1 MPREVRGVPQ
11 QTVSATTL
19 AHVDDPVYVSELPD
33 SLARPDAHDKTDK
46 QDDDTQWEF
55 DPSNPRNWSALK
67 KWTATTLVSFYTFL
81 APLGSSMMAPG
92 LPDIALRYHIT
103 NPTVLALTL
112 CVFLLS
118 LAVGPLFIAPLSE
131 MYGRVWVLHVGNLVF
146 LIFNLACALAPTA
159 GTFVGFRFLAGF
171 AGSTPLAIGGGV
183 ISDLFAER
191 DRASAMALYTMGPLI
206 GPAIGPVIGGF
217 ISQSV
222 GTQYVFYLITGLC
235 GLAAVLAIPLLRET
249 YAPFIRL
256 RKSKHPTDPEKKA
269 AAHTSAPQVP
279 ANKWNYLWVN
289 ISRPMLILTRSFICF
304 VLSLYMIAAS
314 AIYYLMFAT
323 FPNLFSEVYHWSVG
337 IGGLAYVGLG
347 IGFLLSALLGA
358 KISDKLYSRLVA
370 KNDGRGKPEMRVP
383 ALIFG
388 SFFVPVGLLWYGWSA
403 QAGIHWIM
411 PIIGTSIYGFGLM
424 TTFLPIQLYL
434 VDAFVYSASAIAA
447 ASFFRSFLGFV
458 FPLFGEQMFNA
469 LGYGWGN
476 TLLGGLA
483 IVIGIPFPIW
493 IYYAGERI
501 RSRSALFQRP
511 AESAGCLA

>member
-1 MPREVRGVPQ
+1 MSGEMQGIPQ
-11 QTVSATTL
+11 EAASVVTL
-19 AHVDDPVYVSELPD
+19 AIHVDDPTYVGDLPN
-33 SLARPDAHDKTDK
+33 LPAEQNTHDKTDNL
-46 QDDDTQWEF
+46 QADDDQWAS
-55 DPSNPRNWSALK
+55 DPTNPRNWTPFK
-67 KWTATTLVSFYTFL
+67 KWITATLVSFYTFL

-131 MYGRVWVLHVGNLVF
+131 MYGRVWVLHIGNLVF

-159 GTFVGFRFLAGF
+159 GAFIGFRFLAGF

-183 ISDLFAER
+183 IGDLFAER
-191 DRASAMALYTMGPLI
+191 DRASAMALYTIGPLI
-206 GPAIGPVIGGF
+206 GPAIGPIIGGF
-217 ISQSV
+217 VSQSI

-235 GLAAVLAIPLLRET
+235 GLAAALAIPLLRET
-249 YAPFIRL
+249 YAPVLRL
-256 RKSKHPTDPEKKA
+256 RKVKHPIDVEEKAVIRTIAARVPE
-269 AAHTSAPQVP
+269 
-279 ANKWNYLWVN
+279 NEWNYLWTN
-289 ISRPMLILTRSFICF
+289 IARPMLILTRSFICF
-304 VLSLYMIAAS
+304 ILSLYMALMYG
-314 AIYYLMFAT
+314 IYYLMFAT
-323 FPNLFSEVYHWSVG
+323 FPNLFSEVYHWSIG
-337 IGGLAYVGLG
+337 IGGLAYIGLG
-347 IGFLLSALLGA
+347 LGFMLSTISGA
-358 KISDKLYSRLVA
+358 KISDKLYLRLVA
-370 KNDGRGKPEMRVP
+370 KNNGKGKPEMRIP

-403 QAGIHWIM
+403 QARIHWIM

-434 VDAFVYSASAIAA
+434 VDAFVYRASAIAA
-447 ASFFRSFLGFV
+447 ASVFRSVLGFV

-476 TLLGGLA
+476 TLLAGLA
-483 IVIGIPFPIW
+483 IIIGIPFPIW

-501 RSRSALFQRP
+501 RSRSALFQQ
-511 AESAGCLA
+511 SF